1 MDMCVRVKRG
11 LVVAGLLLGL
21 GIFGFAGA
29 AVAAPADTGLTASSI
44 VVQGNRRVDADTI
57 RSYFKVAPGERLDP
71 GKINAALKA
80 LYATGLFQDVQM
92 NQSGGKLIV
101 TVVEA
106 PVINRIAF
114 EGNKRLKDEQLLQEI
129 DSKERGGLSR
139 PTVQADTQRII
150 EVYQRNGRFDVT
162 VVPQIVER
170 PNNRVDLIFVINEGE
185 KTGVKHVVFVGNN
198 AYPAYRLK
206 EVIKTNE
213 SNWLSFLQTT
223 DVYDPDRIEADR
235 DLIRRFYLK
244 HGYADVQ
251 VTSATGVYDPAQK
264 GFIVTFTIE
273 EGPLYRF
280 GTVDIQSSVRAVT
293 PQTLHALLRM
303 APGQVYNGEAIEKT
317 VEDLTI
323 ELARRGY
330 PFGTVRPRGDRNP
343 DTRTIGVV
351 FVVDEGTRA
360 YIERINIRG
369 NYRTRDYVIRRE
381 MDISEGDP
389 YNRALI
395 DRAERRIKSLNFF
408 KTVKITNEPG
418 SAPDRVVINVDVEE
432 QSTGDFSIMGGFSTA
447 EGWLAQVS
455 LSERNLLGTGR
466 FAKISASYGQYVRSV
481 EFNYAEPY
489 FLDTRT
495 SVGFDLF
502 AKQTLAS
509 SYLSYGTESLGG
521 TVRWNIPLREDLTF
535 QLRYSAFTQKI
546 TLPTY
551 LDDCNNINP
560 DFANTFPTPA
570 ALSAAGGA
578 NVPPTAPFLT
588 YPGYPTSTEI
598 ANGAQTS
605 CYLYGQASLPVRV
618 ELANGSYLTSM
629 AGYGLSYSTLDNAKL
644 PTSGTFISFGQDFA
658 GLGGDVD
665 YMRSTVD
672 MRSYY
677 EVVTDLISS
686 LHLQAGDMIGF
697 NKCPAGEC
705 NSTDGYVR
713 MLDDFKMGPNLV
725 RGFQPAGIGPRDIT
739 DGTTNDNIGG
749 TMYWGASLEFQY
761 PFYFL
766 PKDSGFR
773 GAVFVDSG
781 SVWGYKGE
789 TQYPATGEINGMV
802 NSTAGSFSC
811 QCGMQYADSAAVRAS
826 VGASLIWDSPFGPL
840 RFDLAYPFLKQSY
853 DRTQFFA
860 FGGGTQF

>member
-1 MDMCVRVKRG
+1 MNMCVRVKRG

-21 GIFGFAGA
+21 GIFGFAGT

-44 VVQGNRRVDADTI
+44 VVQGNRRVDADTV
-57 RSYFKVAPGERLDP
+57 RSYFKVAPGEHLDAA
-71 GKINAALKA
+71 KINAALKA
-80 LYATGLFQDVQM
+80 LYGTGLFQDVQM
-92 NQSGGKLIV
+92 TQSGGKLIV

-114 EGNKRLKDEQLLQEI
+114 EGNRRLKDEQLQQEI

-170 PNNRVDLIFVINEGE
+170 PNNRVDLVFVINEGE
-185 KTGVKHVVFVGNN
+185 KTGIKQIVFLGNK
-198 AYPAYRLK
+198 AYSAYRLK
-206 EVIKTNE
+206 EVIKTTE
-213 SNWLSFLQTT
+213 SNFLSFLQTA

-251 VTSATGVYDPAQK
+251 VVSATGVYDPAQK

-280 GTVDIQSSVRAVT
+280 SAIDVQSTVRAVD
-293 PQTLHALLRM
+293 PQTLRSLLRM

-317 VEDLTI
+317 VEDMTV

-351 FVVDEGTRA
+351 FIVDEGTRA

-381 MDISEGDP
+381 MDIAEGDP
-389 YNRALI
+389 YNRALV
-395 DRAERRIKSLNFF
+395 DRAERRIKNLNFF
-408 KTVKITNEPG
+408 KSVKITNEPG
-418 SAPDRVVINVDVEE
+418 SAPDRVVVNVDVEE
-432 QSTGDFSIMGGFSTA
+432 QSTGDFSIMGGYSTS

-455 LSERNLLGTGR
+455 VSERNLLGTGR
-466 FAKISASYGQYVRSV
+466 FAKIAATYGEYIRSV

-495 SVGFDLF
+495 SLGVDLF
-502 AKQTLAS
+502 AKETLANT
-509 SYLSYGTESLGG
+509 YLSYGTESLGG
-521 TVRWNIPLREDLTF
+521 TLRWNIPLREDLTF
-535 QLRYSAFTQKI
+535 QLRYSAYTQKI
-546 TLPTY
+546 TLPSY

-560 DFANTFPTPA
+560 DFASTFPTPA
-570 ALSAAGGA
+570 AVTAATGLASPPAVVWPGYTIASAAG
-578 NVPPTAPFLT
+578 
-588 YPGYPTSTEI
+588 
-598 ANGAQTS
+598 AQS
-605 CYLYGQASLPVRV
+605 NCFLYGQASLPVRV

-629 AGYGLSYSTLDNAKL
+629 AGYGLSYSTIDNNKL
-644 PTSGTFISFGQDFA
+644 PTSGMYINFGQDFA
-658 GLGGDVD
+658 GLGGDVA
-665 YMRSTVD
+665 YMRTTVE

-677 EVVTDLISS
+677 EVVTDLIGS

-697 NKCPAGEC
+697 STCPAGEC
-705 NSTDGYVR
+705 PSSDGYVR

-739 DGTTNDNIGG
+739 PGTTNDNIGG

-766 PKDSGFR
+766 PKDAGFR

-789 TQYPATGEINGMV
+789 TQSPATGEINGTINPASPATPFV
-802 NSTAGSFSC
+802 C
-811 QCGMQYADSAAVRAS
+811 QCGMQYADSAAMRAS
-826 VGASLIWDSPFGPL
+826 VGASVIWDSPFGPL
-840 RFDLAYPFLKQSY
+840 RFDLAYPLLKQGY

-860 FGGGTQF
+860 FGGGAQF